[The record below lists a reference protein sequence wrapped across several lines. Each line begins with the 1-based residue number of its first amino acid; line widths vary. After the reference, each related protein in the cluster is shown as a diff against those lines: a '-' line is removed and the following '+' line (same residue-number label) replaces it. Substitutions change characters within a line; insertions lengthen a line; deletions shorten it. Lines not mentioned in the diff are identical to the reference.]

1 MATGCAKWIYNGRSW
16 IGPVCF
22 ARYQIVA
29 GLFFA
34 DEYEC
39 DVVNESSKIQAEN
52 EAIDRNEEDYAKYPK
67 LNTEA
72 NDRTSNLKIV
82 F

>member
-1 MATGCAKWIYNGRSW
+1 MDLQRSELDW
-16 IGPVCF
+16 TCLLCSLPNCG
-22 ARYQIVA
+22 
-29 GLFFA
+29 GSFFA